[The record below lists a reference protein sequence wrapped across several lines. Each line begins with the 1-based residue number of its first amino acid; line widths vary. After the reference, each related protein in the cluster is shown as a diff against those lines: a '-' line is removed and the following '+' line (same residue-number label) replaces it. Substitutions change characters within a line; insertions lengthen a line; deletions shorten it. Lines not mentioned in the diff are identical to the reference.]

1 MDKLKVKEIALS
13 VINAHALPVVS
24 LYANKDKPTL
34 TDAFIRDT
42 DKKFERIAEEIAKK
56 ICDVDERKI

>member
-1 MDKLKVKEIALS
+1 MDKIKIKEIALS

-24 LYANKDKPTL
+24 LYATKDNPNL

-56 ICDVDERKI
+56 ICDVDERK

>member
-1 MDKLKVKEIALS
+1 MDKLKIKEIALS

-24 LYANKDKPTL
+24 LYATKDNPTF

-56 ICDVDERKI
+56 ICNVDERKI

>member
-1 MDKLKVKEIALS
+1 MDKLKIKEIALS

-24 LYANKDKPTL
+24 LYANKDNPTL

-42 DKKFERIAEEIAKK
+42 DKKFERIANEIAKK
-56 ICDVDERKI
+56 ICDVDERKS

>member
-1 MDKLKVKEIALS
+1 MDKLKIKEIALS

-24 LYANKDKPTL
+24 LYATKDNPTL

-42 DKKFERIAEEIAKK
+42 DKKFERIANEIAKK
-56 ICDVDERKI
+56 ICDVDERKS